1 MQQSD
6 PDHLGPDVAILVQ
19 PVHQALTVIDDVR
32 WAARSD
38 RLVGCLASLGLVHW
52 RCLLPNGLVE
62 VVHSLT
68 AVGAADSPPFRH
80 QLQHSTAAQRS
91 CLEYLG
97 VSLVLPA
104 STLLLLQKQQQC
116 CGLWGSSNNFSRVVG
131 YCFA

>member
-6 PDHLGPDVAILVQ
+6 PDHLGPDVAILIQ
-19 PVHQALTVIDDVR
+19 PIHQALTVVDDVR

-52 RCLLPNGLVE
+52 RGLLADGLVK

-68 AVGAADSPPFRH
+68 AVRAADSPPFCH

-91 CLEYLG
+91 CLECLC

-104 STLLLLQKQQQC
+104 STLLLLQQG
-116 CGLWGSSNNFSRVVG
+116 CGLWGSS
-131 YCFA
+131 FA